1 MFFSI
6 IKIIML
12 SNEIIMIIK
21 THNNTILGLLKKLK
35 DTFKYKV
42 NIVF

>member
-1 MFFSI
+1 MLFSI
-6 IKIIML
+6 IKVIIL

-21 THNNTILGLLKKLK
+21 THNNIILNLLKKLK
-35 DTFKYKV
+35 ETFKYKV

>member
-1 MFFSI
+1 MLFSI
-6 IKIIML
+6 IKFIIL

-21 THNNTILGLLKKLK
+21 THNIIILDLLKKLK

>member
-1 MFFSI
+1 MLFSI
-6 IKIIML
+6 IKFIIL

-21 THNNTILGLLKKLK
+21 THNNIILNLLKKLK
-35 DTFKYKV
+35 ETFKYKV